1 MLETHDTL
9 DDQITV
15 DPGILGGRPVVMGTR
30 VLVQVI
36 VCGLAAGITVEEVC
50 DQYRVTEEQVRAALA
65 YAADTVANERVMV
78 VG

>member
-15 DPGILGGRPVVMGTR
+15 DPGILGGRPVVRGTR

-36 VCGLAAGITVEEVC
+36 VGGLAAGMTVEEVC